1 MSKTL
6 RIALTIV
13 LPFVVLFPHFATSQS
28 GRTVQIGKGVLSKP
42 HSICVL
48 NGHLFVTDIQLNEI
62 LCFSTSGELISRKHT
77 FGETKLLLPSGICS
91 LPTGEIVVADSG
103 NRRILLL
110 DQSMGELRSLV
121 VEEGFFGRP
130 IDVAE
135 SGGCILVLDNQKRK
149 VVRLTRFGQL
159 MSSFGDPGIEKGQ
172 FVYPTSIAA
181 YGDRIYVCDAGS
193 GQLKEY
199 NQKGGHIES
208 FGSPGRGP
216 ESLSWP
222 SDIVFDDLGNQYIV
236 DKYCNDVLVRSR
248 IGNDPVSWGRF
259 GDINSPIDYF
269 HSEDVPSDFSKEP
282 PNIMNRPTGIAID
295 GECVYVADT
304 ENGRVLVES
313 IRTVWQSPRL
323 DGLPFQAQTQDMPAI
338 VVSPKFLDFGN
349 CRFGDTLEILVTSVS
364 YACIE
369 GQCWVEGTQSVS
381 ASPHYFRGTV
391 ITLLVK
397 VEAKNGPISG
407 YVSLKIG
414 NETFKVLLKGNISR
428 TPGFYFR
435 QVAPNLM
442 MMSEA
447 TSSCLVALSV
457 QNGFSGPVE
466 LVVSQPK
473 YSPSWAKPAKGV
485 EELTLTTILI
495 EAEPGE
501 LDLPETVCT
510 SLTIT
515 PIGRMRPGTYTIDI
529 EAKSRK
535 GPAFSARQQLTIMT
549 VTKGADQ
556 SLRTCLLET
565 FTAHWCENCG
575 FHREAQC
582 RMAQEYGPRKVL
594 PVAYYTLDENDL
606 EETGI
611 TQPGNFER
619 FKLYGGQGVPLTV
632 FNGEVVNFVSGSEN
646 RFAPDRIRGR
656 RYSGSTFEY
665 WRMRAA
671 FDASDKIQKLSMLLS
686 TTAKDGKGNIW
697 FSVGGQGQPED
708 IDLNIIFLLVEDNI
722 YYYSEN
728 GEKEH
733 HFVIRDILAQKRIR
747 TGKENYVDFFDF
759 AVKKMPEGYDVKLDN
774 SRIVAFA
781 QNPKTLAVLGATSVE
796 LGPRNYYDFDV
807 FSNSGNRMFTPGSTH
822 SVDFFVSN
830 LSNLNQDFTII
841 ASITGGLDLN
851 LSPKTMSLGPGQ
863 YGKISSYFSIPGDWQ
878 GVDGQIVLTLSV
890 IGSLGDKKSL
900 PIIFYSG
907 IGKQ

>member
-6 RIALTIV
+6 RMALAIV
-13 LPFVVLFPHFATSQS
+13 LPFIVLFPSFATSQS
-28 GRTVQIGKGVLSKP
+28 SKIVQIGKNILSKP

-48 NGHLFVTDIQLNEI
+48 NGQLFITDTQLNEV
-62 LCFSTSGELISRKHT
+62 LCFSTSGELVARKNV
-77 FGETKLLLPSGICS
+77 FGAIKLSSPMGICS

-103 NRRILLL
+103 NKRILLL
-110 DQSMGELRSLV
+110 DQFMSELRSFN
-121 VEEGFFGRP
+121 VEDKYFEKP
-130 IDVAE
+130 VDVAE
-135 SGGCILVLDNQKRK
+135 LGGAILVLDNQKRRVTK
-149 VVRLTRFGQL
+149 LTRFGQIVG
-159 MSSFGDPGIEKGQ
+159 SFGAPGTEKGQ
-172 FVYPTSIAA
+172 LVYPTSIAT
-181 YGDRIYVCDAGS
+181 YGDRVYVCDAGA

-199 NQKGGHIES
+199 TQKGGYVGS

-222 SDIVFDDLGNQYIV
+222 SDVTFDNLGNQYIV

-259 GDINSPIDYF
+259 GDVNSPIDYF
-269 HSEDVPSDFSKEP
+269 HSEDVSSDFSKEP
-282 PNIMNRPTGIAID
+282 PIIMNRPTGIAID

-313 IRTVWQSPRL
+313 IRIVWQSPRL
-323 DGLPFQAQTQDMPAI
+323 DGLPFQTQTQDIPSI

-364 YACIE
+364 YACVE

-381 ASPHYFRGTV
+381 VSPYYFKGTA
-391 ITLLVK
+391 ITLQVK
-397 VEAKNGPISG
+397 IEAKNGPISG
-407 YVSLKIG
+407 YVSLRIG
-414 NETFKVLLKGNISR
+414 NEMFKVLLRGNISR
-428 TPGFYFR
+428 TPGFYFK
-435 QVAPNLM
+435 QIASNLM

-447 TSSCLVALSV
+447 TSSCMVALSV
-457 QNGFSGPVE
+457 QNGFSGSVE
-466 LVVSQPK
+466 LIVSQPK

-495 EAEPGE
+495 EAEPKE

-515 PIGRMRPGTYTIDI
+515 PIGRMRPGIYTIDI
-529 EAKSRK
+529 EAKSK
-535 GPAFSARQQLTIMT
+535 KEPFFSAKQQLTIMT
-549 VTKGADQ
+549 ITKSVDQ

-606 EETGI
+606 EETGM

-619 FKLYGGQGVPLTV
+619 FKLYGGQGVPLTA
-632 FNGEVVNFVSGSEN
+632 FNGEVVNFASGSEN
-646 RFAPDRIRGR
+646 RFAPDRIKGR

-665 WRMRAA
+665 WKMRAA

-686 TTAKDGKGNIW
+686 ATAKGDEGKIW
-697 FSVGGQGQPED
+697 ISVSALDQPEGLD
-708 IDLNIIFLLVEDNI
+708 VNLVFLLVEDNI

-733 HFVIRDILAQKRIR
+733 HFVVRDIIAQKKIKA
-747 TGKENYVDFFDF
+747 GKENYVDSFEF
-759 AVKKMPEGYDVKLDN
+759 AVKKMPEGYDVKLSN

-796 LGPRNYYDFDV
+796 LGARDYFDFDI
-807 FSNSGNRMFTPGSTH
+807 FSNSEDRTFTPGSTQ
-822 SVDFFVSN
+822 SVEFFISN
-830 LSNLNQDFTII
+830 LSNLNQDFII
-841 ASITGGLDLN
+841 TASITGGLDLN
-851 LSPKTMSLGPGQ
+851 FSPETMSLGPGQ
-863 YGKISSYFSIPGDWQ
+863 FGKISSYFSVPGDWQ
-878 GVDGQIVLTLSV
+878 GTDGQIVLTLS
-890 IGSLGDKKSL
+890 ISGNLGEKKSL
-900 PIIFYSG
+900 SIIFRNG
-907 IGKQ
+907 F